1 MAKLYFTYGAM
12 NCGKSTSLLQVAYN
26 YEERGMHVVV
36 LKPSVDTKGDN
47 TVISR
52 LGTLRTV
59 DCLIHRKDNMQE
71 VLATLFEK
79 RNTKIACVLVDE
91 CQFLTPQQVNQ
102 LHIFAHTKSI
112 PVKCYGLRTDFK
124 TVGFPGATR
133 LLEIADDI
141 KEIKTIC
148 SCGKKATFNMRYVNG
163 NPSFEGKQVE
173 IDDQADVT
181 YKSVCAD
188 CYYRIA
194 DLA

>member
-26 YEERGMHVVV
+26 YEERDMHVVV

-47 TVISR
+47 TVVSR
-52 LGTLRTV
+52 LGTQRTV
-59 DCLIHRKDNMQE
+59 DRLLHNDDNMQD
-71 VLATLFEK
+71 VLACLFEE
-79 RNTKIACVLVDE
+79 RLVPIACVLVDE
-91 CQFLTPQQVNQ
+91 SQFLTPQQVNQ
-102 LHIFAHTKSI
+102 LHIFAHTKGI
-112 PVKCYGLRTDFK
+112 PVMCYGLRADFRTD
-124 TVGFPGATR
+124 GFPGATR

-163 NPSFEGKQVE
+163 KPSFEGNQIE
-173 IDDQADVT
+173 IDDQADVS

-194 DLA
+194 KL